1 LKGVLFFTNTNINWK
16 KMIKQDGIF
25 YNEILSFFLIFST
38 MKFTVKE
45 ALTVVKYATSVP
57 IIHCVKKL

>member
-1 LKGVLFFTNTNINWK
+1 
-16 KMIKQDGIF
+16 MIKQDGIF

-45 ALTVVKYATSVP
+45 ALTVVKYAISVP
-57 IIHCVKKL
+57 IIHYVKKL